1 MDVREALRHRDGLL
15 AGMLAVAYPVEVAL
29 YDQIDHAVAI
39 PLAVLTGLALTTR
52 RRLPFAT
59 FVVVM
64 VLNVS
69 VVHFSTDFDA
79 NSIVFVLVFLLSLW
93 SLGRYASGVEAWLGV
108 LGCLGTVVLF
118 VLGDG
123 AHAPSD
129 VFFATAFVGTPWAAG
144 VAVRLRRA
152 RETELAANNAEL
164 EEQARREVA
173 DERARIARELHDVVS
188 HAIAVTVLQAR
199 GGRRMVGRDD
209 EQVRRALD
217 AIERTNTSALSD
229 MRRLLS
235 LLRETDGGPDARDE
249 PQPSLERLDV
259 LLDQVRGSGVQV
271 DLQVSGEAVPVP
283 PGVDLSAYRIV
294 QEALTN
300 VLKHAGPGAKVT
312 VEVRYGETDLDV
324 AVRNTGAVEVASP
337 SGGHGLIGIRE
348 RVAVTGGS
356 VEAGPEPDGFTV
368 RARLPYSVTT

>member
-15 AGMLAVAYPVEVAL
+15 AGMLAVAYPVEAAM
-29 YDQIDHAVAI
+29 YDHIDHAVAI
-39 PLAVLTGLALTTR
+39 PLAVLTALALTTR

-69 VVHFSTDFDA
+69 VVHFSTDFDG
-79 NSIVFVLVFLLSLW
+79 NSIFFVLIFLLSLW

-164 EEQARREVA
+164 EEQARRAVA

-217 AIERTNTSALSD
+217 ASERTNTSALSD
-229 MRRLLS
+229 LRRLLS
-235 LLRETDGGPDARDE
+235 LLRETDGSPGTRDE
-249 PQPSLERLDV
+249 PPPSLEQLDV
-259 LLDQVRGSGVQV
+259 LVEQVRGSGLQV

-300 VLKHAGPGAKVT
+300 VLKHAGPGARAT
-312 VEVRYGETDLDV
+312 VEVRYGENDLDV
-324 AVRNTGAVEVASP
+324 AVRNTGAVAVTAP
-337 SGGHGLIGIRE
+337 PGGHGLIGIRE
-348 RVAVTGGS
+348 RAAVTGGS

-368 RARLPYSVTT
+368 RARLPYSVTA